1 MSAQPTAL
9 CAGVPP
15 RIAAFLQV
23 ATPQAWVERALADPE
38 VLLLDHA
45 ACEQKA
51 AATALSLMH
60 RYAALERLVERMSRL
75 AREELRHFE
84 QVRAQMR
91 RAGIHFRPLSASRYA
106 AGLRA
111 SVRHTEPARLL
122 DTLLVG
128 ALIEAR
134 SCERFALL
142 APRLPEPLGRFY
154 GGLLASEARHFED
167 YLLLAR
173 EAAIAGSIAEAE
185 VEVRLGELLAVEAV
199 LVTAPDPQFRFH
211 SGLPESSAAS

>member
-1 MSAQPTAL
+1 MSSQPTVVA
-9 CAGVPP
+9 AGVPP
-15 RIAAFLQV
+15 RIAAFLRV
-23 ATPQAWVERALADPE
+23 ATPQAWVERALADLE
-38 VLLLDHA
+38 ALLLDHA

-60 RYAALERLVERMSRL
+60 RYAPFERLVERMSRL

-91 RAGIHFRPLSASRYA
+91 RAGIQFRTISASRYA
-106 AGLRA
+106 AALRA
-111 SVRHTEPARLL
+111 CVRHTEPARLL

-142 APRLPEPLGRFY
+142 APRLPEPLDRFY
-154 GGLLASEARHFED
+154 AGLLASEARHFED
-167 YLLLAR
+167 YLVLAR
-173 EAAIAGSIAEAE
+173 EAAIAGSIGEAE
-185 VEVRLGELLAVEAV
+185 VEARLGELLAVEAT

-211 SGLPESSAAS
+211 SGLPESSTAS